1 MGSIAAE
8 KPHAVC
14 VPYPA
19 QGHITPMLKLAKLLH
34 SHGFHITFVNTHF
47 NHKRLI
53 RSRAISALHALPSFR
68 FASIP
73 DGLPPS
79 DEDATQDV
87 PSLCE
92 AIPRTALPPFRHVLR
107 QLNEESPPVSC
118 IVSDGVMT
126 FTLDAARELG
136 VPEVVF
142 WTTSACGFMGYLHYQ
157 HLRERG
163 LTPLKGESVGVLCIY
178 LNKATRTSLFIGI
191 F

>member
-1 MGSIAAE
+1 
-8 KPHAVC
+8 
-14 VPYPA
+14 
-19 QGHITPMLKLAKLLH
+19 
-34 SHGFHITFVNTHF
+34 
-47 NHKRLI
+47 
-53 RSRAISALHALPSFR
+53 
-68 FASIP
+68 
-73 DGLPPS
+73 
-79 DEDATQDV
+79 

-107 QLNEESPPVSC
+107 QLNEETPPVSC

-126 FTLDAARELG
+126 FALDAARELG